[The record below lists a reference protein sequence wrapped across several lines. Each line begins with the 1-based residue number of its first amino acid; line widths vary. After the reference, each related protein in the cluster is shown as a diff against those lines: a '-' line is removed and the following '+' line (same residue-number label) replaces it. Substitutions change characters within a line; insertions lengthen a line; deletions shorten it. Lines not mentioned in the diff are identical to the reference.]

1 MVLTIVSVSHFLFLN
16 TLRKTLKS
24 NDETFISVLLQKNQ
38 DDNLYQS
45 YLFLNPRLNSKPI
58 RCPTCLGQKLTLD
71 SYRTMLALYSRLR

>member
-45 YLFLNPRLNSKPI
+45 YLF
-58 RCPTCLGQKLTLD
+58 
-71 SYRTMLALYSRLR
+71 